1 MDLIFLVTS
10 FIGANHR
17 VRNESDA
24 RVSKIGHPLTLEP
37 PYPDPSSVSIFYS
50 ALVFLTVINS
60 STLQKYDFLEH
71 KRH

>member
-1 MDLIFLVTS
+1 MGLIFLDTL
-10 FIGANHR
+10 FIEANHP

-24 RVSKIGHPLTLEP
+24 RMSKIGHPFTLDP
-37 PYPDPSSVSIFYS
+37 PYPDPSYVSIFYS
-50 ALVFLTVINS
+50 ALVFLAAINF